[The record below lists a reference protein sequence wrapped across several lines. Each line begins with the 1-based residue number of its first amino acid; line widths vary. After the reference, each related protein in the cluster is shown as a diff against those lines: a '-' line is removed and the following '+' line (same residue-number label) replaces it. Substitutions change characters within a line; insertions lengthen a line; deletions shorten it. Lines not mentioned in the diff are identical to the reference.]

1 MAPGRR
7 RGANKA
13 KAKSQL
19 SLGDLV
25 LAKVKGFPY
34 WPAKISRPE
43 DWKKVPDP
51 KKYFVQFFGTEEIAF
66 VAPADIQAFTSELKV
81 KLTGR
86 LPGKTK
92 NFSQAVKDIC
102 EEFDELQKKKS
113 NDLRDD
119 TDPGCEVPSV
129 NGVENNGVEVELK
142 DGGEGTQD
150 SNGETLKE
158 EEGIGDFGSK
168 LERCSQI
175 RGENGIEDVNPST
188 SCGANESSS
197 PIISSETKNKMSAV
211 SQPKKE
217 VLKKSNPDNSCNM
230 KEDVSG
236 SKHEEDGVRTKKHS
250 ERQRSLANGHKST
263 KITGSK
269 RKHDGTVEGHKNSS
283 SVTSLKEDGS
293 VFLDRPKS
301 GERLRDGT
309 KGKLG
314 SGGRKREFSPD
325 ARKSDSGIRGG
336 KKAKDLLKAKN
347 QIEVV
352 DDVKDSVDDPVD
364 QAKEKLS
371 GRTKKVQLGL
381 GKLNLGSNDISHPA
395 KKSKHVDSGDNAPRG
410 SFSKTVKSLSPS
422 SDVVD
427 DKTVKKWDLKK
438 SNSRVKGENHSR
450 SQNIIVGPNA
460 PGDEAALPLTKRRLR
475 ALEAMSDSDTL
486 VSDDKL
492 EKDCILKNDTLISTD
507 VRVSAVHTQRK
518 RRAVCLYEEDEEEE
532 KPKTPVHGGSSR
544 NIKGPSYSSDAMKS
558 TDENHERLDTA
569 QQSTKCPAEFQES
582 HMKESGSQSNS
593 SSLSPSKPQA
603 DEDRSERKPQIDE
616 MRLEKAVHVY
626 HSPAKS
632 EPEQLCKE
640 EKPTLTSPKKSPQ
653 LVSTT
658 KPVVEQQKST
668 KPLVKVSSTGIQK
681 KAQAVSGKSSGLVSS
696 QNHATTQRNRPA
708 SSGEKSKPTLRSIP
722 HINDA
727 ALLTEN
733 STEYISLPGERMDVG
748 REDKSGLMDSRTP
761 ESSISMRHLI
771 AVAQAKRKQ
780 AQSQSFFLGIS
791 NSTLV
796 SNKDLQGRS
805 PSPSEVQGF
814 LSTSSSA
821 LQADLPG
828 SNQLTNLA
836 SPSTHG
842 RQSASQIQL
851 DIEEISERRV
861 SSGHQTAGGSLSG
874 GTEAAVARDA
884 FEGMIE
890 TLSRTKESIGRATRL
905 AIDCAKYGIAN
916 EVVELLIRKLEGEPS
931 FHRKVDL
938 FFLVDSITQCSHNQ
952 KGIAG
957 ASYVPTVQAALPR
970 LLGAAA
976 PPGSGARDNR
986 RQCLKVLRLWIE
998 RKIFP
1003 ESVLRRYMDDIG
1015 VSNDDA
1021 TAGFALRR
1029 PSRAERAIDDPI
1041 REMEGMFVDEYGSNA
1056 TFQLPGFLSSHAFE
1070 DDEEEDEELPSCSYK
1085 ETSHSSPVETTHAS
1099 GESETCAVTPND
1111 RRHCILEDV
1120 DGELEMEDVS
1130 GHPKDERP
1138 VFVNGSFERDPQ
1150 QQGSDTVTE
1159 PASNVCSELPP
1170 LPEGSPPLPL
1180 DSPPPPPPLPPSPPP
1195 PPPPPPL
1202 SPSPPPPPP
1211 PPLPSQLPPPL
1222 PPSGHPPLFPQSS
1235 IPTQASLLSQQM
1247 LPPQSTMHSSPQVAY
1262 QLPVPHEY
1270 CSTSGN
1276 QLVQIAGNAPHGG
1289 PIDAAAKSEMFPQ
1302 QQACFIPTGVCGPR
1316 EPSGFNSTRQL
1327 EHGHNDMFLSAQV
1340 SQPSQQFQQGN
1351 TPFPQRPLPPAP
1363 PQNPSSHFSYTKP
1376 SSQQHPQH
1384 PYHAP
1389 YSLTPLPDSQRRFAD
1404 EQRGVWMNG
1413 GRPPHSG
1420 PPFGHEGYFRPPLDR
1435 PPTNNMAFQRS
1446 APNNVPSGAPIS
1458 GHSASQILPC
1468 RPDIS
1473 AVNCWRP
1480 A

>member
-1 MAPGRR
+1 MSVWILLNRVPNVLLSFRR
-7 RGANKA
+7 ATRRN
-13 KAKSQL
+13 Q
-19 SLGDLV
+19 
-25 LAKVKGFPY
+25 
-34 WPAKISRPE
+34 
-43 DWKKVPDP
+43 
-51 KKYFVQFFGTEEIAF
+51 
-66 VAPADIQAFTSELKV
+66 
-81 KLTGR
+81 
-86 LPGKTK
+86 
-92 NFSQAVKDIC
+92 
-102 EEFDELQKKKS
+102 
-113 NDLRDD
+113 
-119 TDPGCEVPSV
+119 VPS
-129 NGVENNGVEVELK
+129 
-142 DGGEGTQD
+142 Q
-150 SNGETLKE
+150 
-158 EEGIGDFGSK
+158 
-168 LERCSQI
+168 
-175 RGENGIEDVNPST
+175 
-188 SCGANESSS
+188 
-197 PIISSETKNKMSAV
+197 
-211 SQPKKE
+211 
-217 VLKKSNPDNSCNM
+217 
-230 KEDVSG
+230 
-236 SKHEEDGVRTKKHS
+236 
-250 ERQRSLANGHKST
+250 
-263 KITGSK
+263 
-269 RKHDGTVEGHKNSS
+269 TV
-283 SVTSLKEDGS
+283 
-293 VFLDRPKS
+293 
-301 GERLRDGT
+301 
-309 KGKLG
+309 
-314 SGGRKREFSPD
+314 
-325 ARKSDSGIRGG
+325 
-336 KKAKDLLKAKN
+336 
-347 QIEVV
+347 
-352 DDVKDSVDDPVD
+352 
-364 QAKEKLS
+364 
-371 GRTKKVQLGL
+371 
-381 GKLNLGSNDISHPA
+381 
-395 KKSKHVDSGDNAPRG
+395 
-410 SFSKTVKSLSPS
+410 
-422 SDVVD
+422 
-427 DKTVKKWDLKK
+427 
-438 SNSRVKGENHSR
+438 
-450 SQNIIVGPNA
+450 
-460 PGDEAALPLTKRRLR
+460 
-475 ALEAMSDSDTL
+475 
-486 VSDDKL
+486 
-492 EKDCILKNDTLISTD
+492 
-507 VRVSAVHTQRK
+507 
-518 RRAVCLYEEDEEEE
+518 
-532 KPKTPVHGGSSR
+532 
-544 NIKGPSYSSDAMKS
+544 
-558 TDENHERLDTA
+558 
-569 QQSTKCPAEFQES
+569 
-582 HMKESGSQSNS
+582 

-603 DEDRSERKPQIDE
+603 DEDRPERKPQIDE

-733 STEYISLPGERMDVG
+733 ATEMDVG

-814 LSTSSSA
+814 LSTSGSA

-1085 ETSHSSPVETTHAS
+1085 ETSHPSPVETTHAS

-1138 VFVNGSFERDPQ
+1138 LFVNGSFERDPQ

-1195 PPPPPPL
+1195 PPPPPPYL
-1202 SPSPPPPPP
+1202 HHHRHPHRHPTSPITAT
-1211 PPLPSQLPPPL
+1211 
-1222 PPSGHPPLFPQSS
+1222 SS
-1235 IPTQASLLSQQM
+1235 
-1247 LPPQSTMHSSPQVAY
+1247 STTIRSSTIISSVAY

-1289 PIDAAAKSEMFPQ
+1289 PIDAATKSEMFPQ

-1316 EPSGFNSTRQL
+1316 EPSGFNPTRQL

-1363 PQNPSSHFSYTKP
+1363 QQNPSSHFSYTKP
-1376 SSQQHPQH
+1376 SSQQHPPH